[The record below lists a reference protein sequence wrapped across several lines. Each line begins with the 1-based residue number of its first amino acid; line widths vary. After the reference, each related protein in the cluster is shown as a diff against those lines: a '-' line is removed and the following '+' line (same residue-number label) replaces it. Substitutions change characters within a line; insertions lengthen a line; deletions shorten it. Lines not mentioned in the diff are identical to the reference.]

1 MWANLGVL
9 PIKSDCRCHYTVAA
23 IWTTPTK
30 TLIKHSCSLK
40 RSKCLQ
46 RTRSISFFFSHKTQ
60 IVHSG
65 HALNFVCF
73 YCRNMGHFTVR
84 IIMCCVRATANFFFF
99 YSFFGRVLM
108 NFQNHSQMQMV
119 CGANLLCVFVRFSV
133 SWLIS
138 LYYDQ
143 PWSVCVCVCHS
154 ENVGATLVKCFIFFF
169 TMYLD
174 LDL

>member
-84 IIMCCVRATANFFFF
+84 IIMCCVRATANFFS
-99 YSFFGRVLM
+99 SFI
-108 NFQNHSQMQMV
+108 
-119 CGANLLCVFVRFSV
+119 RFSGGYWWIFKTTAKCKWCAEPICCAFSYV
-133 SWLIS
+133 FLFLGSFLYIMIS
-138 LYYDQ
+138 PGQ
-143 PWSVCVCVCHS
+143 CVCVC
-154 ENVGATLVKCFIFFF
+154 AIRKMLV
-169 TMYLD
+169 LRS
-174 LDL
+174 